1 MKKYFNLQTLLG
13 FSVIIVI
20 CLIFKTWIFS
30 GISSAGDFEYYSVQ
44 RIKDIQTLGIWDAA
58 RGGLGA
64 SVLPSLWLES
74 YTTSTIKLALF
85 IGWESYIR
93 FFWYFPFIFFSFI
106 SAVVL
111 SKSIFKNNYFSAIS
125 GLLYAANTYS
135 LMLVSGGQMGIA
147 LSYAVSP
154 FAYYFFI
161 KLISNLSLKNSIKFG
176 LIFSIVSLL
185 DIRIGYMLTVSIFV
199 LFCILIK
206 NFRTN
211 IKSTLLFVILIPL
224 AITLG
229 IHSFWLFPALF
240 SGKDA
245 LSQLGDIYTSAS
257 AVKFF
262 SFAKFENAISLL
274 HPNWPENIFGKVGF
288 MKPEFLFLPILA
300 FASLLFIGKG
310 QKSMSNEQKAG
321 SYVLFFALLGL
332 LGAFLA
338 KGANEPFG
346 GIYLWMFD
354 HIPGFIMFR
363 DPTKWYTLVAIS
375 YSILIPFSAWNIYGF
390 LKSKIKNQKSKIYNV
405 QNIFLVVIVFCLL
418 YLIRP
423 ALFGQLTGTFKTIS
437 IPNDYVKLEQFLSSQ
452 NNFSRTLWVPTQQR
466 FGFYSNN
473 HPAIPARE
481 FFKSTNNSQI
491 INQLRKDELLLQE
504 AGVKYVIVPFDSQGE
519 IFLKDRKYNEG
530 LYLQMVKGVSEIPWL
545 KPVDCSIVRLLNCSG
560 NPFGKIALFEVPDPK
575 DHFFI
580 KSKIKNQKSKI
591 EYKYISPVEYK
602 VEVKNAKKGD
612 IVVFSESYDKNWT
625 ATSVS
630 GSKYKVS
637 SINYNNR
644 FNSFVLPV
652 SGSYSLDVYY
662 VLQKYVDLGE
672 VVSGGTLILAV
683 GFLIISYVKK
693 DKVRI

>member
-1 MKKYFNLQTLLG
+1 MKLVKKRLLNIN
-13 FSVIIVI
+13 FVLTVLIILVILI
-20 CLIFKTWIFS
+20 IFKTWIFS

-58 RGGLGA
+58 RGGLGG
-64 SVLPSLWLES
+64 SVLPSLWLEG

-106 SAVVL
+106 SAVIL

-154 FAYYFFI
+154 FVYYFFI
-161 KLISNLSLKNSIKFG
+161 KLINNLSLKNSIKFG

-185 DIRIGYMLTVSIFV
+185 DIRIGYMLTVSIFI
-199 LFCILIK
+199 LFCISIGNL
-206 NFRTN
+206 RTA
-211 IKSTLLFVILIPL
+211 IRSALLYIILIPL
-224 AITLG
+224 LITLG
-229 IHSFWLFPALF
+229 IHFFWLFPALF

-262 SFAKFENAISLL
+262 SFASFENAISLL

-288 MKPEFLFLPILA
+288 MKPEFLLLPIFA
-300 FASLLFIGKG
+300 FTS
-310 QKSMSNEQKAG
+310 
-321 SYVLFFALLGL
+321 LFFVRKESKEKNYIIFFVTLAL

-346 GIYLWMFD
+346 AIYLWMFD
-354 HIPGFIMFR
+354 HIPGFVMFR

-375 YSILIPFSAWNIYGF
+375 YSVLIPLTVWKICNLLNLKLKTENLKQFRLQKYLPNLFIFSVLCYMLF
-390 LKSKIKNQKSKIYNV
+390 
-405 QNIFLVVIVFCLL
+405 
-418 YLIRP
+418 LIRP
-423 ALFGQLTGTFKTIS
+423 ALFGQLTGTFKTTS
-437 IPNDYVKLEQFLSSQ
+437 IPNDYIKLEQFLNSQ

-491 INQLRKDELLLQE
+491 INALRKNELLLQE
-504 AGVKYVIVPFDSQGE
+504 SGVKYVIVPFDSQGE
-519 IFLKDRKYNEG
+519 IYLKDRKYNESI
-530 LYLQMVKGVSEIPWL
+530 YLQTVKGVSEISWL
-545 KPVDCSIVRLLNCSG
+545 KPVDCSIVKLLNCSG
-560 NPFGKIALFEVPDPK
+560 NPFGKIAVFEVPNPK
-575 DHFFI
+575 DHFYI
-580 KSKIKNQKSKI
+580 SNQQSVISNQKI
-591 EYKYISPVEYK
+591 TYQYVSPVEYK
-602 VEVKNAKKGD
+602 VEVTNARKGD
-612 IVVFSESYDKNWT
+612 LVVFSESYDRNWQ
-625 ATSVS
+625 AR
-630 GSKYKVS
+630 S
-637 SINYNNR
+637 SEFKIWSRKFNGR
-644 FNSFVLPV
+644 LNSFILQK
-652 SGSYSLDVYY
+652 SGDYEFEVYY
-662 VLQKYVDLGE
+662 TIQD
-672 VVSGGTLILAV
+672 
-683 GFLIISYVKK
+683 YVKLGLVISLLTLTVSLVTLLVLIK
-693 DKVRI
+693 KK